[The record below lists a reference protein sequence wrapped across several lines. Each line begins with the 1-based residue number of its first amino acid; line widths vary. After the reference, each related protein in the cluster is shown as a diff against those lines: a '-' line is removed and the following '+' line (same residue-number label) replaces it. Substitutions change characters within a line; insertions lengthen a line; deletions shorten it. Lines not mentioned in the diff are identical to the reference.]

1 MDSSKIN
8 LIPGVKVLS
17 TSGLFTFTDSL
28 GKYLLE
34 VKETDSVTFIYRD
47 KPTQKFAVKT
57 ILERSRFDISLQIN
71 YKAKY
76 TTLKNVVVY
85 AKSYREDSLE
95 NRATYADVFNF
106 EKPGIETGISPGGV
120 AGVDINEL
128 INIFRFKR
136 NKRLKAFQNRL
147 ETQEQEKY
155 VNYRFNKIFVKRIT
169 NLSDE
174 LLDNFLIIYRPSYEF
189 ITSIDEVGFNQY
201 VLNASYD
208 YKISLLTK

>member
-1 MDSSKIN
+1 M
-8 LIPGVKVLS
+8 
-17 TSGLFTFTDSL
+17 
-28 GKYLLE
+28 
-34 VKETDSVTFIYRD
+34 
-47 KPTQKFAVKT
+47 
-57 ILERSRFDISLQIN
+57 
-71 YKAKY
+71 
-76 TTLKNVVVY
+76 
-85 AKSYREDSLE
+85 
-95 NRATYADVFNF
+95 
-106 EKPGIETGISPGGV
+106 